1 MYTITI
7 KKTAAKELDD
17 LPKKILI
24 LVTTSIFKLSEEP
37 RPKGCKKLKGKTKA
51 KDLWRIRIGDYRV
64 IYIIADDIKIIDVQK
79 VGHRKD
85 IYE

>member
-7 KKTAAKELDD
+7 KKSAAKELEA
-17 LPKKILI
+17 LPKKKVVAITAAILQ
-24 LVTTSIFKLSEEP
+24 LVANP
-37 RPKGCKKLKGKTKA
+37 RPQGCKKLKGSH
-51 KDLWRIRIGDYRV
+51 LPVWRIRIGDYRV
-64 IYIIADDIKIIDVQK
+64 VYLIDDVISVIDVQK